1 MKVGQ
6 EAEEKE
12 RSCPVVKFIWW
23 QKFIYELKVGRA
35 AEEKEISLLKEEVST
50 LKKRW
55 FSLKDLIF
63 LKVKKN
69 KKKSK

>member
-1 MKVGQ
+1 MKVEQ

-12 RSCPVVKFIWW
+12 RSYPVVKFIWW

-35 AEEKEISLLKEEVST
+35 AEEKEIALLREEVST

-63 LKVKKN
+63 FKVKEIRE
-69 KKKSK
+69 KSK